1 MRVRH
6 MLVLAAIAATVLGTV
21 PSSATQHCTT
31 ATGSE
36 ATPQFVDRTG
46 DALTADTDP
55 ALNDQDITDLTK
67 VWFDKSDDGLTTRV
81 NIQTTL
87 LDSKSTNQVFYALW
101 DYEGGN
107 AAQKRRFVSVI
118 TGELVPGVY
127 GPLARFGYLDT
138 VATPNAFVSQGVTT
152 GRVVSGRPGFAQ
164 IEIPFGAVAADGTV
178 LFPEPPSGAVLEN
191 LAVESRLLVGHP
203 GHRHPEITGT
213 GAGGG
218 GLVFVADDVTNATEA
233 CVTVTKV

>member
-6 MLVLAAIAATVLGTV
+6 MLVLAAIAATVLGAV

-55 ALNDQDITDLTK
+55 ALNDQDITDITK

-81 NIQTTL
+81 NVQTTL
-87 LDSKSTNQVFYALW
+87 LDSKSTHQIFYALW

-107 AAQKRRFVSVI
+107 AAQKRRFVSI
-118 TGELVPGVY
+118 QTGELVPGVY
-127 GPLARFGYLDT
+127 GPIARFGYLDPT
-138 VATPNAFVSQGVTT
+138 LGFTSQGVTT

-164 IEIPFGAVAADGTV
+164 IDIPFGRTAADGTV
-178 LFPEPPSGAVLEN
+178 LFPDPPSGAPLEA
-191 LAVESRLLVGHP
+191 LVVESRVLVGHP
-203 GHRHPEITGT
+203 GHRHPEVTGT

-218 GLVFVADDVTNATEA
+218 GVVFIVDDVSNATEA
-233 CVTVTKV
+233 CATVTKV